1 MKEEK
6 KGEIEKQ
13 RDRGRKEGI
22 KTAGR
27 KLRREEEME
36 DERREF
42 FIKEEKG
49 EEAGWKEGIKKE

>member
-6 KGEIEKQ
+6 EGEIEKQ

-27 KLRREEEME
+27 KLRREEELE
-36 DERREF
+36 DERRDF
-42 FIKEEKG
+42 F
-49 EEAGWKEGIKKE
+49 